1 MKVLVI
7 GCGLV
12 GTPLAR
18 RLRADGHHV
27 TGTTTTPDKVEALR
41 ADACDEVLVLRG
53 TDAEAVAAAVG
64 AADAVI
70 VTAGPSAQRSMT
82 PEDRA
87 VHYREVLAE
96 TARNVASALGD
107 RPVIAYSSLVVYGND
122 ADHVDV
128 ITEDT
133 PVTDWPDPSP
143 VNFIAAEQAYLATP
157 NACVFRCPE
166 IHGEGDM
173 PLEDKVRMAHQ
184 LLGGSV
190 PFRADARFYQVHADR
205 VVAATLHALAHDLT
219 GVFNLVPEEA
229 PPTNAEVFD
238 GISAE
243 LGLPPLTYR
252 GELPGPAAPVSAARL
267 ADTGFAV

>member
-1 MKVLVI
+1 VKVLVI

-87 VHYREVLAE
+87 VHYREVLAD
-96 TARNVASALGD
+96 TARNVAPRWATGQ
-107 RPVIAYSSLVVYGND
+107 SSP
-122 ADHVDV
+122 
-128 ITEDT
+128 T
-133 PVTDWPDPSP
+133 PPWSST
-143 VNFIAAEQAYLATP
+143 AT
-157 NACVFRCPE
+157 
-166 IHGEGDM
+166 
-173 PLEDKVRMAHQ
+173 
-184 LLGGSV
+184 
-190 PFRADARFYQVHADR
+190 
-205 VVAATLHALAHDLT
+205 T
-219 GVFNLVPEEA
+219 
-229 PPTNAEVFD
+229 PTT
-238 GISAE
+238 STSSRRT
-243 LGLPPLTYR
+243 PR
-252 GELPGPAAPVSAARL
+252 
-267 ADTGFAV
+267 

>member
-1 MKVLVI
+1 VKVLVI

-87 VHYREVLAE
+87 VHYREVLAD
-96 TARNVASALGD
+96 TARSVASALGD

-122 ADHVDV
+122 ADHLDV

-166 IHGEGDM
+166 IHGEDDM

-252 GELPGPAAPVSAARL
+252 GELPGPAAPVSSARL
-267 ADTGFAV
+267 AATGFTV